1 MQRADGFPIGL
12 FEGDQDLDIAIE
24 IDFAFK
30 VADYNDH
37 DDGGLRLSPM
47 IHQTD
52 MCAPPEAVAHYQ
64 TDEYKVELADLVE
77 SRRQLLDSGVGDALM
92 KQYRAKESELDGYR
106 DTKYV
111 VIIVG
116 ALMMR
121 AGARINDDDLQHLR
135 ELVPQIN
142 CNAGRASSLFDE
154 GFRGPGKAQ
163 FLAALANYKP
173 GTPRSFQEPR

>member
-1 MQRADGFPIGL
+1 
-12 FEGDQDLDIAIE
+12 
-24 IDFAFK
+24 
-30 VADYNDH
+30 
-37 DDGGLRLSPM
+37 M

-52 MCAPPEAVAHYQ
+52 MCAPPEAVARYN

-77 SRRQLLDSGVGDALM
+77 SRRQLLDPGVGDALM

-121 AGARINDDDLQHLR
+121 AGARISDDDLQHLR

-142 CNAGRASSLFDE
+142 CNAGRASSL
-154 GFRGPGKAQ
+154 GGYRRKVSSRTAWQ
-163 FLAALANYKP
+163 RL
-173 GTPRSFQEPR
+173 S